1 MYRRVAVVALFT
13 LVLLPVAAL
22 AQGAAEP
29 AKPSAPASGLRAEIL
44 GRIADIEGKTVGLAQ
59 AIPEEKYSWRPAPG
73 VRSVSEVFM
82 HVAGGNYFLPSFAG
96 VKLPAGV
103 ERNMEKTVT
112 QKAKVIEEVKASFAH
127 LKTSLAQT
135 PDAQLDTKV
144 KLFGEDTTWRGVYL
158 VSLEHV
164 SEHLGQQI
172 AYARS
177 NGVTPPWSAGGGD

>member
-1 MYRRVAVVALFT
+1 
-13 LVLLPVAAL
+13 
-22 AQGAAEP
+22 
-29 AKPSAPASGLRAEIL
+29 
-44 GRIADIEGKTVGLAQ
+44 
-59 AIPEEKYSWRPAPG
+59 
-73 VRSVSEVFM
+73 M